1 VRDAVALA
9 RIHDEILP
17 AYLADTVKARLQ
29 QADGNYLRASK
40 VLKDAPLFASQDF
53 LMQLAEG
60 KVELDAIPGPQ
71 STKAPAK
78 AAAKKAAPAN

>member
-1 VRDAVALA
+1 
-9 RIHDEILP
+9 
-17 AYLADTVKARLQ
+17 
-29 QADGNYLRASK
+29 
-40 VLKDAPLFASQDF
+40 
-53 LMQLAEG
+53 MQLAEG